1 MEQDVKAR
9 SVGLA
14 IVFSIITL
22 GIYSIY
28 WFICLTNDTNKISN
42 IQTASGIK
50 ALFFTLIT
58 FGVYGI
64 YWFYMIGKKIENYDN
79 SSSGFIHLLLGLFG
93 LGIISYA
100 ITQSTLNRFAQA

>member
-1 MEQDVKAR
+1 MEGIVTKR

-14 IVFSIITL
+14 ILFSIITF
-22 GIYSIY
+22 GIYGIY

-50 ALFFTLIT
+50 AVFLTLIT

-64 YWFYMIGKKIENYDN
+64 YWFYMVGKKIENYDN
-79 SSSGFIHLLLGLFG
+79 SSSGIVHLFLGVFG